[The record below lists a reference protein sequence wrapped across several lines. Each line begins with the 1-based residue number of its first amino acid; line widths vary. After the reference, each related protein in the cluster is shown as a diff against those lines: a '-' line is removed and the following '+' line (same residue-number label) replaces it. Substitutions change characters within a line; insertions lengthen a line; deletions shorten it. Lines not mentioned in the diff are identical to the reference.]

1 MGRLNIKSKS
11 FKEYHQRR
19 LDEKKYIASKNEE
32 KRRIVE
38 EKERQQKIQEEIVK
52 KYSSDWRNELV
63 IPVAEKVVEV
73 QEPKVKKI
81 LEVNREKGGI
91 VGEEFVEKVIS
102 EGMTSSGMFQT
113 TLPAEGDVALGNA
126 SGWVDSSESEDVGGV
141 SVSGDTI
148 VITPNNIPIGNTG
161 GSYQQAIGNSVP
173 FDATNMTTA
182 KVTLIRTRAGVEDS
196 NIRLFA
202 NYGSD
207 PNQFYIN
214 AYFGETGSASRLIN
228 IANYQNLDKL
238 RFQIRAS
245 SNKKWSID
253 DPNDPDYGSGEFIP
267 VDTSDYTLKI
277 EYQRRTPVNV
287 FVSLDSPEATAFIRT
302 DPIMRGLSAAERYKK
317 LEDLLNAG
325 DEYILKA
332 LGMQSSPTRPADTGK
347 VKSWDQAA
355 NEVDYGEDLTPLSDN
370 PYGTELGQI
379 AMAGDMDMGG
389 LGLLGMGIEGLAAA
403 ASLGVAGLMA
413 AYNMSKEMATWL
425 VNKYSPDAG
434 KAVRDAQD
442 YERGTSEQQKQETA
456 EADQK
461 LKDATAELEAANA
474 SGDPE
479 RIARAEERRTNA
491 VKNRQRVRNKWKTNR
506 QNQKNSYEPTGEIL
520 TEKKRLKS
528 PKDLQNKIPGYY
540 DGKPSPLGFPMEPP
554 AKMINGFHSD
564 LVTPEG
570 QEKQSN
576 RYNRMDQATAKAMPM
591 TDNPHINKKIIKAR
605 LQPK

>member
-1 MGRLNIKSKS
+1 MSRILRHVGHKDFQKT
-11 FKEYHQRR
+11 HQRKI
-19 LDEKKYIASKNEE
+19 DEYKKLAAKKLKEWQEAEE
-32 KRRIVE
+32 ERKQIE
-38 EKERQQKIQEEIVK
+38 EAARPFK
-52 KYSSDWRNELV
+52 SNWRNEVV
-63 IPVAEKVVEV
+63 ILEKKEVVEL

-81 LEVNREKGGI
+81 LEVNREKCGI
-91 VGEEFVEKVIS
+91 VSNRFVEKIIS
-102 EGMTSSGMFQT
+102 EGMTSSGVFQT
-113 TLPAEGDVALGNA
+113 TLPAQGDVDLVSTTTNV
-126 SGWVDSSESEDVGGV
+126 VDANFTTNLNWSTSNGVAISADDPSRIIPGATSTVWRRADMKIPIPADQNISTVKITVSKGGGTLNWTDREDPVENWDADLSL
-141 SVSGDTI
+141 SVSGGT
-148 VITPNNIPIGNTG
+148 
-161 GSYQQAIGNSVP
+161 YQSVSNAQSGVYT
-173 FDATNMTTA
+173 FD
-182 KVTLIRTRAGVEDS
+182 V
-196 NIRLFA
+196 
-202 NYGSD
+202 D
-207 PNQFYIN
+207 PNGSPYAPGFVFVNFSQFAKIN
-214 AYFGETGSASRLIN
+214 ATGQTTVQVS
-228 IANYQNLDKL
+228 
-238 RFQIRAS
+238 F
-245 SNKKWSID
+245 
-253 DPNDPDYGSGEFIP
+253 
-267 VDTSDYTLKI
+267 
-277 EYQRRTPVNV
+277 QRRTPVNV

-332 LGMQSSPTRPADTGK
+332 LGMQSSPTRPADTGN
-347 VKSWDQAA
+347 VKSWQQAA
-355 NEVDYGEDLTPLSDN
+355 DEVDYGEDLTPLSDN
-370 PYGTELGQI
+370 PYGTELAQI
-379 AMAGDMDMGG
+379 ASVGD
-389 LGLLGMGIEGLAAA
+389 LGMLGMGIEGLAAA

-554 AKMINGFHSD
+554 PKLVNGMHPD
-564 LVTPEG
+564 LVDGKKVADRFNKLDP
-570 QEKQSN
+570 QS
-576 RYNRMDQATAKAMPM
+576 AKAMPP
-591 TDNPHINKKIIKAR
+591 TGNPHIDKKVRAAVKKIKTR
-605 LQPK
+605 RKNEFE